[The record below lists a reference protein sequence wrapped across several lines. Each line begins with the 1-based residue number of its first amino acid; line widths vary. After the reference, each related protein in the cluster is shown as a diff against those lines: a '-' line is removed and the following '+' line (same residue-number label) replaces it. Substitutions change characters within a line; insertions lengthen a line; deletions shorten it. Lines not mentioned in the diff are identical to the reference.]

1 MMTKIEK
8 AGFAS
13 PAGSFSEKPESAKRP
28 LSREG
33 GYRHGRDGT
42 FKVNVNTVCSAN
54 KPGHPPRLNE

>member
-28 LSREG
+28 LSSEG
-33 GYRHGRDGT
+33 GYRHGGT
-42 FKVNVNTVCSAN
+42 ALSRSMSTLYAAPTNRATRPV
-54 KPGHPPRLNE
+54 